1 MRTGAHGLYE
11 WLEVAHD
18 LGEFLSLCPGAIV
31 GRYLAIS
38 ARDSGFFE
46 PSEQDRAAGWNASGG
61 VAYSP
66 RVDSIA
72 TLPPYCYGQCAG
84 YDEWYIFQSQPPPL
98 GSIRHENVFTS
109 EIGPGNV
116 FQFVNFMG
124 CPFSDSQVKPI
135 GHLFWRQMDWVQPE
149 SYVADGGDCLLF
161 ATRNSALYGAVG
173 DMLSKQPTKHSDPE
187 STSGES

>member
-1 MRTGAHGLYE
+1 MRTGIHGVYQ
-11 WLEVAHD
+11 WIEVDHD

-38 ARDSGFFE
+38 AVDSGSFE

-72 TLPPYCYGQCAG
+72 TLPPHCYGQCAG
-84 YDEWYIFQSQPPPL
+84 YDEWYIFESQPPLL
-98 GSIRHENVFTS
+98 GSVRHENVFTAD
-109 EIGPGNV
+109 IGPGNV

-124 CPFSDSQVKPI
+124 HPFSDSEMKPI
-135 GHLFWRQMDWVQPE
+135 RDLFWRQMDWAQPE

-161 ATRNSALYGAVG
+161 ATRNSQLYGAVRNT
-173 DMLSKQPTKHSDPE
+173 LNAQPSRNSDPE
-187 STSGES
+187 